1 MSLAGGIWKEFRT
14 QFTFTEFKYEC
25 QICVVR
31 IKLASTEHQEMNEQ
45 VKVTWRTLRTIAR
58 SLMVHAQF
66 LEAYIHFT
74 FMYTADHILPVLPI
88 KYLINEYGEPT
99 TTFKLFTDTKPS
111 IPHLHVYFFRV
122 LYEKLLQILGKRR

>member
-1 MSLAGGIWKEFRT
+1 MFQNRFGKIDEFGWWDLERISEDAGT

-31 IKLASTEHQEMNEQ
+31 IKLASTEHQEMNKQ
-45 VKVTWRTLRTIAR
+45 VKVTWRMLRTIAR

-88 KYLINEYGEPT
+88 KDLINEHGDPT
-99 TTFKLFTDTKPS
+99 TTFKL
-111 IPHLHVYFFRV
+111 
-122 LYEKLLQILGKRR
+122 